1 VGESLGEYWAR
12 KHEELALLAEA
23 AGERAPRVSTGAELC
38 REKQRL
44 RVELLGRALKEAPS
58 LTESNLHGGPRGRF
72 SYSYQRFDLRVRTR
86 RFFEDVYALD
96 ARGGLSVGVW
106 GGSGMG
112 TITAA
117 LRAVDAW
124 VPSPRRLLYPRD
136 AYFET
141 RNVLPRLERLLPND
155 DDDELRLGDFFYLDS
170 VTAEDR
176 FRLLSRG
183 PIHALQLLF
192 FDTTCYDAGSPMI
205 GRVLDKCLAHRVPL
219 LLLRSHLKLDVL
231 ATEYARLGS
240 AVLWLPPRPARVHI
254 KLARALRRQIIE
266 ELSLAGAMPQP
277 PAFWPL
283 YADARARALNQRRN
297 QRMVEAQVRAGA
309 ELAARLPALEV
320 GRPHHGCFLTILPRP
335 STEQAVHA
343 QMRALVSEWNEAGLE
358 ARVAPSFGYDLI
370 GVTVLNLAGGARLR
384 IAVPDL
390 ADDDIDRLVEI
401 AVRRLAG

>member
-1 VGESLGEYWAR
+1 MGESLGEYWAR

-23 AGERAPRVSTGAELC
+23 AGVPPPRVETGAALWQ
-38 REKQRL
+38 EKQRL
-44 RVELLGRALKEAPS
+44 RVELQARALRESPS
-58 LTESNLHGGPRGRF
+58 LAESNLHGGPRGRF
-72 SYSYQRFDLRVRTR
+72 SYSYQRFDLRLRTR
-86 RFFEDVYALD
+86 RFFQDVYALD

-117 LRAVDAW
+117 LRALDAW

-141 RNVLPRLERLLPND
+141 RNVLPRLEQLLPND

-170 VTAEDR
+170 VTTGDR
-176 FRLLSRG
+176 FPLLERG
-183 PIHALQLLF
+183 PIHALQMLI
-192 FDTTCYDAGSPMI
+192 FDTTCYDAGSPLI
-205 GRVLDKCLAHRVPL
+205 ARVVDKCLAHRVPL

-240 AVLWLPPRPARVHI
+240 AVLWLPPRPSRVHI
-254 KLARALRRQIIE
+254 KLARALRRQMIE
-266 ELSLAGAMPQP
+266 ELSLAGAMPHP
-277 PAFWPL
+277 SAFWPL
-283 YADARARALNQRRN
+283 ATDPRARALNQRRN
-297 QRMVEAQVRAGA
+297 QRMAEAQARAAQLLG
-309 ELAARLPALEV
+309 ARLPSLELT
-320 GRPHHGCFLTILPRP
+320 RPHHGCFFTVLPRP

-343 QMRALVSEWNEAGLE
+343 QMRALVAELSAAGVE
-358 ARVAPSFGYDLI
+358 ARVAPSFGYDLT

-390 ADDDIDRLVEI
+390 ADEDLDRLVEI
-401 AVRRLAG
+401 TARRLAV

>member
-23 AGERAPRVSTGAELC
+23 AGAPAVRVSTGAELW

-44 RVELLGRALKEAPS
+44 RVEILSRALKEAPS

-72 SYSYQRFDLRVRTR
+72 SYSYQRFDIRVRTR
-86 RFFEDVYALD
+86 RFFQDVYALD

-117 LRAVDAW
+117 LRALDAW

-141 RNVLPRLERLLPND
+141 KNVLPRLEQLLPND

-176 FRLLSRG
+176 FRLLERG
-183 PIHALQLLF
+183 PIHALQMLL
-192 FDTTCYDAGSPMI
+192 FDTTCYDAGSPLI
-205 GRVLDKCLAHRVPL
+205 ARVVDKCVAFRVPL

-231 ATEYARLGS
+231 ATEHARLGS
-240 AVLWLPPRPARVHI
+240 AVLWLPPRPSRVHI
-254 KLARALRRQIIE
+254 KLARALRRQMIE

-277 PAFWPL
+277 TAFWPL
-283 YADARARALNQRRN
+283 AADARARSLNQRRN
-297 QRMVEAQVRAGA
+297 QRMVEAQARAG
-309 ELAARLPALEV
+309 ELFAARLPALELV
-320 GRPHHGCFLTILPRP
+320 RPHHGCFLTLRPQP
-335 STEQAVHA
+335 STEQAVLA
-343 QMRALVSEWNEAGLE
+343 QMRALTEEWSAAGLE

-390 ADDDIDRLVEI
+390 PDEDIDRLVEI
-401 AVRRLAG
+401 AARRLG